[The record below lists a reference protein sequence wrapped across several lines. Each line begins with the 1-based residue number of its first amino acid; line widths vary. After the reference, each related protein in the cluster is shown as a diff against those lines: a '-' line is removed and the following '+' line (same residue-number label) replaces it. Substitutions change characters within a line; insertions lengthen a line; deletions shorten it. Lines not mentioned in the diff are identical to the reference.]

1 MARTLVNGASVAIAG
16 TYGTPSAMSAIT
28 NALPAVATLAPAH
41 GVVVSDLVEITSGW
55 QQLDG
60 RIGRASAVATNDIS
74 LETIDTTDTTR
85 YPPGT
90 GIGSAREILTWAD
103 IAQIVDFKQA
113 GGVQQ
118 FLSYQYLSQDA
129 QSKIPTFRDAVD
141 FTLVTHDDVAL
152 AHYAIVLAAQNTA
165 TQRAFRITTRD
176 GKKWYGTG
184 YWSIQQTPEF
194 AINDVLKRTIN
205 LTVSG
210 TITGYLS

>member
-1 MARTLVNGASVAIAG
+1 MARTAVNGATVAIAA

-28 NALPAVATLAPAH
+28 NALPAVATLAASH
-41 GVVVSDLVEITSGW
+41 GVIVSDLVEITSGW
-55 QQLDG
+55 QRLDG
-60 RIGRASAVATNDIS
+60 RIGRASAVSTNDIS

-85 YPPGT
+85 YSPGT

-103 IAQIVDFKQA
+103 IAQIVDFKQS

-118 FLSYQYLSQDA
+118 FLSYQYLSEDN

-141 FTLVTHDDVAL
+141 FTMVTHDDIL
-152 AHYAIVLAAQNTA
+152 LPHFNIVLAAQETA
-165 TQRAFRITTRD
+165 AQRAFRIVTRD

-194 AINDVLKRTIN
+194 TINDILKRTIN